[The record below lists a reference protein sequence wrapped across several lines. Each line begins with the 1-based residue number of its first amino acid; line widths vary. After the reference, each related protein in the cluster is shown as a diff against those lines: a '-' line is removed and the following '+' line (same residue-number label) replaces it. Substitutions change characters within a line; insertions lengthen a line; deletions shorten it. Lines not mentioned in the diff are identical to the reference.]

1 MGSENDLK
9 AAEAENIPTEEERQA
24 LYDKALKELDDHREK
39 LSAELSGSDL
49 VLALALPDAM
59 ELYAKAVHEAVDV
72 AKAEGNEAA
81 ANYVVVAAFEKA
93 ALEVHDSVKMIENRD
108 QIIAAL
114 EGFDAITAA
123 LGDMFNQGLAGAQ
136 GGFPDPWP
144 AEADEED
151 PE

>member
-1 MGSENDLK
+1 MGSESDLK
-9 AAEAENIPTEEERQA
+9 ATAENVPTEEERQT
-24 LYDKALKELDDHREK
+24 LYDQALKELDDHREK

-72 AKAEGNEAA
+72 AKAEGDKAEA
-81 ANYVVVAAFEKA
+81 NCVVVAAFEKA

-123 LGDMFNQGLAGAQ
+123 LGDMFAAAQ
-136 GGFPDPWP
+136 GGFPDPRP
-144 AEADEED
+144 ADSEED